1 MEAKRITLRIPE
13 SLYDWIAAR
22 ADEKVSTVT
31 GEIIAILRDAME
43 DGYTT
48 PEQARRIALETVREE
63 LAKAG
68 IKPPR

>member
-13 SLYDWIAAR
+13 DLYQWIAER

-31 GEIIAILRDAME
+31 GEIISILREAMNG
-43 DGYTT
+43 GYTT
-48 PEQARRIALETVREE
+48 PEDVRLIALKVVREE

-68 IKPPR
+68 HR